1 MTFSPQRFYEFSL
14 GIALF
19 IQVLFPKLIPVGI
32 ILIALSVI
40 ALGVKRELKLCATE
54 VHLFFILFYFA
65 YVIGVF
71 FTEVP
76 KEAAHVL
83 ESKMSFVIFPLL
95 FLFIPKRKVDFTPS
109 IWLFSGALVTLFIWG
124 IVSSIQCFR
133 TSGSSS
139 CFVSTPFSPIH
150 HPTYTAIYYLTG
162 FFMILKARKTRLKG
176 FKRRIVLFLSIIFV
190 TGYLL
195 CMSLSALL
203 FLFGLIVI
211 VGFIWFRR
219 RFGIWKSIGIVV
231 VMLIGL
237 IVTVEQSKDTISDVE
252 YTYNSVKEYLKSPTD
267 FVKKADRYLVG
278 NEERL
283 VLWTISAEAIAAH
296 PFGYGTGNIDVVIGN
311 KLRSYGLN
319 SMAEKNFNP
328 HNQYLQ
334 TCIELGILG
343 VAVLIGLFIVI
354 LRFAVKHRN
363 ITLLILTASFIFNAL
378 FESMFQR
385 QSGIV
390 FFTLMVFF
398 MILESLN
405 QNQSGEKLT
414 LHQEN

>member
-1 MTFSPQRFYEFSL
+1 MTFFPQRFYEFSL
-14 GIALF
+14 GVTLL
-19 IQVLFPKLIPVGI
+19 IQVLFPKLIPIGI

-40 ALGVKRELKLCATE
+40 ALAIKRELKLCVTK
-54 VHLFFILFYFA
+54 VHLFFVLFYLA
-65 YVIGVF
+65 YVFGVF

-109 IWLFSGALVTLFIWG
+109 IWLFSGALVILFVWG
-124 IVSSIQCFR
+124 ILSSIQCFR
-133 TSGSSS
+133 ISGSSS
-139 CFVSTPFSPIH
+139 CFISTPFSPIH
-150 HPTYTAIYYLTG
+150 HPTYAAIYYLIG
-162 FFMILKARKTRLKG
+162 FFMILKARKARLRGFNTRT
-176 FKRRIVLFLSIIFV
+176 VLFLLIIFV
-190 TGYLL
+190 AGYLL

-211 VGFIWFRR
+211 LGFVWFKRR
-219 RFGIWKSIGIVV
+219 LGTWKSIGIVV
-231 VMLIGL
+231 LMSIGL
-237 IVTVEQSKDTISDVE
+237 IFAVELSKDTISDVE
-252 YTYNSVKEYLKSPTD
+252 YTYNSVKNYLESPKE

-283 VLWTISAEAIAAH
+283 VLWTISAEAIAEQ
-296 PFGYGTGNIDVVIGN
+296 PFGYGTGNIDVVIGD
-311 KLRSYGLN
+311 KLRSYRLN

-334 TCIELGILG
+334 TFIELGILG
-343 VAVLIGLFIVI
+343 AAVLIGLFVVI
-354 LRFAVKHRN
+354 LQFAVKHRN
-363 ITLLILTASFIFNAL
+363 TTLLILTASFVLNAL